1 MHVVQR
7 IPYACHAAQNVSIS
21 EVTPKSA
28 QKQMCITHEPRVKL
42 HNTTMQA
49 CGQGPYEEVCMLGW
63 SVWLVLSLAV
73 G

>member
-1 MHVVQR
+1 MCVLQCVS
-7 IPYACHAAQNVSIS
+7 YAFHAAQNVSIP

-28 QKQMCITHEPRVKL
+28 QKQMCITHEPRIKL

-63 SVWLVLSLAV
+63 SVWLVLSVAV